1 MKFKKW
7 WLPPVFM
14 VVSAVFLVIGLV
26 VSVVLGEDNS
36 MTNHIYFFIGMGIW
50 FFIAVPSLSLIYAR
64 RVLADDTK
72 RFLLTLY
79 NSVMIVLPIA
89 LLMFAGVNKDLLI
102 SLLLFLIWTEMWAL
116 LGLAGRGEKKADV
129 WYVPAF
135 LGVAVL
141 VINMYLGIFFSG
153 TLLAAIL
160 SCVICPIA
168 IAIYARVCLRDCSSK
183 IFFSVYV
190 SLAIFVSIFG
200 QFVYSIIEGKI
211 VPDGPLD
218 IVLLILS
225 AIGTFILYEFAA
237 LLGAGVK
244 IKLPKRKKK
253 AKTKDEKTELVE
265 DTEEA
270 KE

>member
-1 MKFKKW
+1 MKYKKW
-7 WLPPVFM
+7 WMPPVFM
-14 VVSAVFLVIGLV
+14 VISAIFLVIGLV

-36 MTNHIYFFIGMGIW
+36 MTNHIYFFICMGIW

-141 VINMYLGIFFSG
+141 VINMYLGFFFSG
-153 TLLAAIL
+153 ILLAAIL

-168 IAIYARVCLRDCSSK
+168 ITIYARVCLRDCSSK
-183 IFFSVYV
+183 IFFSV
-190 SLAIFVSIFG
+190 
-200 QFVYSIIEGKI
+200 
-211 VPDGPLD
+211 
-218 IVLLILS
+218 
-225 AIGTFILYEFAA
+225 
-237 LLGAGVK
+237 
-244 IKLPKRKKK
+244 
-253 AKTKDEKTELVE
+253 
-265 DTEEA
+265 
-270 KE
+270 